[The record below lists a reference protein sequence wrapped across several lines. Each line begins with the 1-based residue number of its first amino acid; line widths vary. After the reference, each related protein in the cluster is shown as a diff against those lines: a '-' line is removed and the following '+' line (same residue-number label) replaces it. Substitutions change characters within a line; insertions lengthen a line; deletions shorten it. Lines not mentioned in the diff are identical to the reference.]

1 MEVIRLPNLKMGDKA
16 PDFSLPSNTDTELKL
31 SDLTGK
37 NVVIFFYPMDE
48 SPMCSR
54 EVEAFK
60 EKYQDFKALNAEV
73 VGVSSQSVDSHKSF
87 ASKHSLPFML
97 LSDKNGYV
105 RKLYGVYSTF
115 GVPGRVT
122 FVINKE
128 GVVIFVYSSQMH
140 PARHAQEA
148 LDALKKL

>member
-1 MEVIRLPNLKMGDKA
+1 LPSLKMGDKA
-16 PDFSLPSNTDTELKL
+16 PDFSLPSNTDTKLKL

-48 SPMCSR
+48 SPVCSR

-97 LSDKNGYV
+97 LSDKDGDV
-105 RKLYGVYSTF
+105 RELYGVSRMF
-115 GVPGRVT
+115 SVPGRVT
-122 FVINKE
+122 FVINKD
-128 GVVIFVYSSQMH
+128 GVVFLFT
-140 PARHAQEA
+140 RHRCIRQGM
-148 LDALKKL
+148 LKKLWML

>member
-1 MEVIRLPNLKMGDKA
+1 MGDKA
-16 PDFSLPSNTDTELKL
+16 PDFSLQSNTGAEFKL
-31 SDLTGK
+31 SDLAGK

-48 SPMCSR
+48 SPVCSR

-97 LSDKNGYV
+97 LSDKNGDV
-105 RKLYGVYSTF
+105 RKLYGVSSSF

-128 GVVIFVYSSQMH
+128 GVIIFVYSSQIH